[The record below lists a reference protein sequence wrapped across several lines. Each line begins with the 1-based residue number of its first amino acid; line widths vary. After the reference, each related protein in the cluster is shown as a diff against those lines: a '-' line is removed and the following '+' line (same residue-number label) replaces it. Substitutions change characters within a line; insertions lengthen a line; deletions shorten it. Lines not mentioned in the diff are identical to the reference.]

1 MEYALIGIAVVVGG
15 LVLVLK
21 LRRAFPDGLRGGD
34 FIKGA
39 IPRTADKP
47 LAMGTRLDVAAAL
60 KKRGHKA
67 DELRPLL
74 DGAHDQELLDRYWK
88 ETDLPEAKVH

>member
-1 MEYALIGIAVVVGG
+1 MVELALVSVVALLG
-15 LVLVLK
+15 LALVLK
-21 LRRAFPDGLRGGD
+21 LRHLRRGD
-34 FIKGA
+34 FVRVA
-39 IPRTADKP
+39 IPRTADRP

-60 KKRGHKA
+60 KKRGHGA

-88 ETDLPEAKVH
+88 EQDIPRAIVR